1 VKDEMVE
8 VTENALEKIRDL
20 LANEQN
26 PKLAVRMFVE
36 GGGCSGF
43 QYGFTMDEDVGDDDF
58 VIEKDGAKFVV
69 DMLSAQYLTG
79 AKVDY
84 KTQKFDSQFVIINPN
99 AKSTCGCGSSFNA

>member
-1 VKDEMVE
+1 MNQITLDSSAIVKI
-8 VTENALEKIRDL
+8 KDL
-20 LANEQN
+20 LVVEDVIGL
-26 PKLAVRMFVE
+26 KLRIYVS

-58 VIEKDGAKFVV
+58 VIEQDGAKFVV
-69 DMLSAQYLTG
+69 DMVSAQYLTG

-84 KTQKFDSQFVIINPN
+84 KTEKFDSQFVIINPN

>member
-1 VKDEMVE
+1 MVE

-26 PKLAVRMFVE
+26 PKLVVRMFVE

-43 QYGFTMDEDVGDDDF
+43 QYKFTMDEDVGDDDF

-69 DMLSAQYLTG
+69 DMLSEQYEDRLKNAITNG
-79 AKVDY
+79 FLRLDNEIKS
-84 KTQKFDSQFVIINPN
+84 KFIKFIR
-99 AKSTCGCGSSFNA
+99 

>member
-26 PKLAVRMFVE
+26 PKLVVRMFVE

-43 QYGFTMDEDVGDDDF
+43 QYKFTMDEDIGDDDF

-69 DMLSAQYLTG
+69 DIFSAQYLTG
-79 AKVDY
+79 SKVDY
-84 KTQKFDSQFVIINPN
+84 KTEKFDSQFVISNPN

>member
-1 VKDEMVE
+1 MVE

-20 LANEQN
+20 LSTEQN

-43 QYGFTMDEDVGDDDF
+43 QYKFTMDEDIGDDDF

-69 DMLSAQYLTG
+69 DVPKFVELVKYPLPLRHLKIGVISYLVLKIYVELSFHLYVLPQNH
-79 AKVDY
+79 
-84 KTQKFDSQFVIINPN
+84 Q
-99 AKSTCGCGSSFNA
+99 